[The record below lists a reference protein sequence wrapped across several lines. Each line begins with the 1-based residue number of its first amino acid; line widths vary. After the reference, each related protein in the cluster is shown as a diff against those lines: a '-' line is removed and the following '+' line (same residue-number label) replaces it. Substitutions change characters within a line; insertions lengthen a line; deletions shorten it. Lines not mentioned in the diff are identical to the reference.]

1 MSLLSEE
8 ESISGGASISWAH
21 RVKVL
26 RQRDLV
32 HIVSAHSIHFSRCS
46 RCHLRTHSKALML
59 RRLWARR
66 LQSAHAWR
74 MSLRLVCV
82 SYQVANSKK
91 QDLCM

>member
-8 ESISGGASISWAH
+8 ESIIGGGNISWAH
-21 RVKVL
+21 RVKGL

-32 HIVSAHSIHFSRCS
+32 HIVSAHSIHFS

>member
-1 MSLLSEE
+1 MSRT
-8 ESISGGASISWAH
+8 H

-32 HIVSAHSIHFSRCS
+32 HIVSAHSIHFSRC
-46 RCHLRTHSKALML
+46 HLRTHSKAFML

-82 SYQVANSKK
+82 SYQAVKSKK
-91 QDLCM
+91 QEVCM